1 MSDNAG
7 KNIPAFHRFLRQGFE
22 IPRLDFSSLRKPAVP
37 QTNQNLAGD
46 IERVVARLTS
56 IVNDYCSCAQ
66 RVGCPLDAEAI
77 QIVLLALHTE
87 SVGGDYRIYL
97 KAFDPTATFLRTS
110 LFNELL
116 EVAGC
121 EFIAGLSRTEGSSHT
136 QMDSA
141 CWRICL
147 TELERRLGIC

>member
-7 KNIPAFHRFLRQGFE
+7 KNIPAFHRRLRPGFE
-22 IPRLDFSSLRKPAVP
+22 IPRLDFSSFRKPAVS
-37 QTNQNLAGD
+37 QTTRNLTRD
-46 IERVVARLTS
+46 IERVVARLST

-66 RVGCPLDAEAI
+66 RVGCPLNNEAI

-97 KAFDPTATFLRTS
+97 KVSDPTATFLRTS

-116 EVAGC
+116 EEAGC
-121 EFIAGLSRTEGSSHT
+121 EFIACLSQTEDRKHS
-136 QMDSA
+136 QMDPA
-141 CWRICL
+141 RWRICL